1 MLGAVTAVS
10 QAVLPPVGS
19 LGSIRLVRKGWFQ
32 SRPRLRHILEP
43 LGLCTCCFLHI
54 CLLVPDEPS
63 LILKAW
69 RWERPWFIGRAR
81 KQEGKLGAAGAVRV
95 EKKVGPARPP

>member
-1 MLGAVTAVS
+1 MS

-19 LGSIRLVRKGWFQ
+19 LGSERLIRKGGFQ
-32 SRPRLRHILEP
+32 GQPRLRHMLEP
-43 LGLCTCCFLHI
+43 LGLCTCCFRHVGLP
-54 CLLVPDEPS
+54 VPGEPS

-81 KQEGKLGAAGAVRV
+81 KQEGKLQGAAEAVSID
-95 EKKVGPARPP
+95 KKVRPVRPP